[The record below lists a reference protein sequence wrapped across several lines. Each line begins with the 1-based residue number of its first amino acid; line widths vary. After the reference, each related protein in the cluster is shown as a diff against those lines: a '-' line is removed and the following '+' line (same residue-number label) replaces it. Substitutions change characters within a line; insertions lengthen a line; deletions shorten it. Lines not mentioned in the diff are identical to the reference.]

1 MYLCP
6 SLEENELKVLN
17 MQINIKWLVEI
28 LKIIVIFK
36 KLILVFVHL
45 DLEQIWMW

>member
-36 KLILVFVHL
+36 KLILAFVHL